1 MTATDANAILPDA
14 IRIPPQLA
22 GAVAMAA
29 SSPAP
34 PTEAITASYTNV
46 RRTDLVFTIDRAG
59 AGAGAGADAGA
70 DVIDIR
76 GRPDPPSALSRDVDT
91 SA

>member
-59 AGAGAGADAGA
+59 AGA

>member
-59 AGAGAGADAGA
+59 AGAGAGAD
-70 DVIDIR
+70 VIDIR